1 MSVDQHFLQV
11 EHVLLQTVRH
21 LLNLDKLVAVVLVEH
36 ALHADC
42 HTALLAKILDGFV
55 GVAGAKDVG
64 LTSLD
69 SIGKEKHL
77 WRHHILTS
85 LKDSY
90 DFLVFDEFSWIC
102 SFYRSLASR
111 TYLFLL
117 CK

>member
-1 MSVDQHFLQV
+1 MRIYKHFLEV
-11 EHVLLQTVRH
+11 KHVLLQAISH
-21 LLNLDKLVAVVLVEH
+21 LLDLYQLMPIMLVKH
-36 ALHADC
+36 TLHANR
-42 HTALLAKILDGFV
+42 HTALLAEIFDRFV
-55 GVAGAKDVG
+55 GVAWAEHVG

-77 WRHHILTS
+77 WRHHILAS

-102 SFYRSLASR
+102 SFYRSLAGR

>member
-21 LLNLDKLVAVVLVEH
+21 LLNLDELVAVVLVEH
-36 ALHADC
+36 ALHAHC

-69 SIGKEKHL
+69 CVGKEKHL
-77 WRHHILTS
+77 RGEHILTS
-85 LKDSY
+85 L
-90 DFLVFDEFSWIC
+90 
-102 SFYRSLASR
+102 
-111 TYLFLL
+111 
-117 CK
+117 